1 MHAAATAALDHGRPP
16 AGSAVTWPSD
26 KLTDSGGGGERAGGP
41 RTPGLRGGESAG
53 ARQVRW
59 LLPPRLSDSRRT
71 TLVIRL
77 LLLLLPRS

>member
-1 MHAAATAALDHGRPP
+1 MHAAATAALDHGPPP

-26 KLTDSGGGGERAGGP
+26 KLTDSGGGGRAGRQ
-41 RTPGLRGGESAG
+41 RTPGLRGGESAA

-59 LLPPRLSDSRRT
+59 PLPPRLSDSRRT

-77 LLLLLPRS
+77 LLLLLPR